1 MEKTSQVD
9 ILMRDKSE
17 PVSQTGSLSVAQG

>member
-9 ILMRDKSE
+9 ILIRDKNK